1 MTKPYLTSLV
11 LPSKYTTYISIQTF
25 TNHFNITF
33 VFRYVFTGIY
43 TFEAMIKVVSRG
55 FCIGSFTFLRDA
67 WNWLDFMVISM
78 A

>member
-1 MTKPYLTSLV
+1 MSVAAAFPGRVTCSALLTRVV
-11 LPSKYTTYISIQTF
+11 LGG
-25 TNHFNITF
+25 

-43 TFEAMIKVVSRG
+43 TFEATVKVLSRG
-55 FCIGSFTFLRDA
+55 FCVGPFTFLRDP